1 MMDSIKKDNKMEE
14 NDSKLRTL
22 QLTMLEMLRLVD
34 KICRDNDIQYS
45 LCSGTLL
52 GAVRHKG
59 FIPWDDDLDI
69 RMTRENYDKFLKTWD
84 QLQPEGYFLQ
94 NKENSPNFPSS
105 FSKIRKNNTAFVT
118 NEWEKGQ
125 FHTGVFID
133 VFVFDRIPQG
143 KIKKLFFKLGCLKYQ
158 IYTRE
163 NHHEFNNI
171 VVSAVIRIIMRIT
184 TSKGRMKYRK
194 RFIDKLRKIDKDT
207 SLPFVSVSTP
217 RSLNYIFPSNIA
229 DEYVD
234 IPFENSS
241 FMSFKNWD
249 EFLKIEFGNYMQL
262 PPENERSWQHHPVVI
277 DFEHSWE
284 EIEAMNK
291 DNDNHA

>member
-1 MMDSIKKDNKMEE
+1 MEE
-14 NDSKLRTL
+14 NNTKLRTL
-22 QLTMLEMLRLVD
+22 QLTMLEMLKLVD
-34 KICRDNDIQYS
+34 KICRDNNIQYS

-69 RMTRENYDKFLKTWD
+69 RMTRENYDTFLRIWN

-133 VFVFDRIPQG
+133 IFVFDRIPQG
-143 KIKKLFFKLGCLKYQ
+143 KIKKFFFKIGCLKYQ

-163 NHHEFNNI
+163 NHHEFNNTI
-171 VVSAVIRIIMRIT
+171 VSAFIRLLMNIT
-184 TSKGRMKYRK
+184 TYKGRMKYRQ
-194 RFIDKLRKIDKDT
+194 RFIEKVRRIDKDT
-207 SLPFVSVSTP
+207 NLPLVSISTP
-217 RSLNYIFPSNIA
+217 SSLKFLFPSNIA
-229 DEYVD
+229 DEYTEL
-234 IPFENSS
+234 PFEDGN
-241 FMSFKNWD
+241 FMCFKNWD
-249 EFLKIEFGNYMQL
+249 EFLRIEFGDYMQL
-262 PPENERSWQHHPVVI
+262 PPEKERSWQHHPIVI

-291 DNDNHA
+291 DSVNNA